1 MKNAKTIVI
10 ILVIIISFLFLVS
23 CEKGKDDVTPPTVS
37 LLLTPLPA
45 TSTII
50 FEWKGEDDT
59 TPSTDLKYYFSIS
72 KENEEKGK
80 EETIYSATDSSAT
93 SVIYPVK
100 SDGNYHFELSAKDL
114 KGNISDPVKYD
125 FNVDTTPPSSPKSL
139 WITYDKEDIKVEWE
153 SVPDKD
159 VDHYKIYRAID
170 NGDFEC
176 IGYTSDTCFED
187 LPGTDHIFAYKI
199 SAVDNVGNES
209 NASKQIV
216 ENLVDTL
223 PPQILKADVPKFTNK
238 TAVDVSLNITDNIDK
253 DENVSVFYKLD
264 NGKIYTIYLKHV
276 YLQHLS
282 EGKHTVEIWLK
293 DSSGNISPHRKYLFM
308 VDTKRPSTVKNLS
321 AVYDANEESVMLT
334 WDKANDDDSGLKG
347 YNIYGKVV
355 GEKEWQ
361 KFNTSLVS
369 TTHFEVSN
377 IGDGEVYQFT
387 VTSIDKA
394 GNEGRMSSPSLMFG
408 GKLESIREHD
418 VKDISGNAEFSDT
431 SFPYK
436 ITNIINLN
444 EGQFLQVDPGVHI
457 IFEKGAKIV
466 LRGGILKIGLLEGL
480 DTIEVEGEDG
490 SPVIYADEDSALW
503 FKNVKFSLSSLV
515 IENSKCTLNNVKVI
529 NGNIDMNDNKSVS
542 LESIYMY
549 AGSLSISNCQNVEI
563 KDETISSVLSTG
575 MIISRSNV
583 GIEGLKIENTKEGI
597 SVRDL
602 SKVKMT
608 DIKVKNVENFAR
620 VSALSYL
627 SITNGIFQISGNGF
641 LVNGTSQIRLKDI
654 QLSGGITGIGAKENS
669 TVILLNTSISSF
681 SLGLSIS
688 DSNLTLNDIN
698 ITDAKTAI
706 MLRNSYTSLKDVKL
720 IGNTI
725 AVDTDDASTL
735 LKEKNKISI
744 LSNEKALVN
753 SE

>member
-1 MKNAKTIVI
+1 MGNAKTTVI
-10 ILVIIISFLFLVS
+10 ILAIIISFLFLVS

-45 TSTII
+45 TSTSTIV

-72 KENEEKGK
+72 KEEKGK
-80 EETIYSATDSSAT
+80 EETVYSATDSSAT
-93 SVIYPVK
+93 SVIYTVK

-114 KGNISDPVKYD
+114 KGNISNPVKYD

-139 WITYDKEDIKVEWE
+139 SITYDKEDIKVEWK

-170 NGDFEC
+170 NGNFEY
-176 IGYTSDTCFED
+176 IGYTSDTHFED
-187 LPGTDHIFAYKI
+187 PPSTGHIFAYKI

-209 NASKQIV
+209 NTSKQIV
-216 ENLVDTL
+216 KDLVDTL
-223 PPQILKADVPKFTNK
+223 PPQILKADVPEFTNK
-238 TAVDVSLNITDNIDK
+238 TAVDVSLNITDIIDK
-253 DENVSVFYKLD
+253 DENVSVSYKLD

-282 EGKHTVEIWLK
+282 EGKHTVKIWLK
-293 DSSGNISPHRKYLFM
+293 DSSGNISPPREYQFM
-308 VDTKRPSTVKNLS
+308 VDTERPSTVKNLS
-321 AVYDANEESVMLT
+321 AVYNANEESVMLT
-334 WDKANDDDSGLKG
+334 WNKANDNGSGLKG

-369 TTHFEVSN
+369 ATYFKVSN
-377 IGDGEVYQFT
+377 IGNGEVYQFA
-387 VTSIDKA
+387 VTSMDEA
-394 GNEGRMSSPSLMFG
+394 GNEGKKSSPSLMFG
-408 GKLESIREHD
+408 GNLESIREHN
-418 VKDISGNAEFSDT
+418 VKNISGNAEFSDT
-431 SFPYK
+431 SFPYR
-436 ITNIINLN
+436 IMNIINLN

-466 LRGGILKIGLLEGL
+466 LRGGMLKIGLLEGL
-480 DTIEVEGEDG
+480 DTVEIEGEDG
-490 SPVIYADEDSALW
+490 SAVIYADEDSALW
-503 FKNVKFSLSSLV
+503 FKNVRFSSSGLV
-515 IENSKCTLNNVKVI
+515 INNSKCILNNVRVI
-529 NGNIDMNDNKSVS
+529 NGNIDMNDNKSIF

-563 KDETISSVLSTG
+563 KDGTISSVLSKG

-583 GIEGLKIENTKEGI
+583 GIEDLKIENTKEGI
-597 SVRDL
+597 SVKDL

-620 VSALSYL
+620 VSTFSSF
-627 SITNGIFQISGNGF
+627 SITNGIFQISGNGL
-641 LVNGTSQIRLKDI
+641 LVNGTSKVRLKDI
-654 QLSGGITGIGAKENS
+654 QLNGGITAIDAKENS
-669 TVILLNTSISSF
+669 TVTLLNTSISSF
-681 SLGLSIS
+681 SLGLSIN
-688 DSNLTLNDIN
+688 DSNLTLNDVD
-698 ITDAKTAI
+698 ITDSETAI
-706 MLRNSYTSLKDVKL
+706 RLRNSYTSLKDVKL
-720 IGNTI
+720 IGNTT

-735 LKEKNKISI
+735 LEEKNKISF
-744 LSNEKALVN
+744 LSNEKDLVN